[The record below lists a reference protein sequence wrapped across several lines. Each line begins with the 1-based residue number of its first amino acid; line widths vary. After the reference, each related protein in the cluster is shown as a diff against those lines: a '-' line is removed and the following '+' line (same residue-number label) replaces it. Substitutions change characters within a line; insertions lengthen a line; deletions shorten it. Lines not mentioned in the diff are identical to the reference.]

1 MNRQPVALA
10 AVPTLDEIAE
20 AVAVLAQAVG
30 HGAAA
35 GLPSLVGELARLM
48 ALASLRVNAAAS
60 STLTSDPATEIEVLT
75 TKRLSALWRMP
86 ETKIRDLCRR
96 GILPAKKLGKDGNG
110 KEWLILAAGLRDWM
124 RSKNGLADQGN
135 VTVPSS
141 HDPERGSAYSKAA
154 RPYAVSVRRPARRP
168 REDRDS
174 VGVGRG
180 RDERH
185 DPAANPVVGREGRAD
200 GDGEA

>member
-1 MNRQPVALA
+1 MEPEHPPA
-10 AVPTLDEIAE
+10 AVPTRDEIAE
-20 AVAVLAQAVG
+20 AVAVLEQAVG
-30 HGAAA
+30 HGAAV
-35 GLPSLVGELARLM
+35 GLPFLAGELARLT
-48 ALASLRVNAAAS
+48 ALASLRLNAAAS
-60 STLTSDPATEIEVLT
+60 STPTPDPATEIEVLT
-75 TKRLSALWRMP
+75 AKRLSALWRMP
-86 ETKIRDLCRR
+86 EAKIRDLCRR
-96 GILPAKKLGKDGNG
+96 GILPAKKLGK
-110 KEWLILAAGLRDWM
+110 EWLILVAGLRDLM

-135 VTVPSS
+135 VTVPSP